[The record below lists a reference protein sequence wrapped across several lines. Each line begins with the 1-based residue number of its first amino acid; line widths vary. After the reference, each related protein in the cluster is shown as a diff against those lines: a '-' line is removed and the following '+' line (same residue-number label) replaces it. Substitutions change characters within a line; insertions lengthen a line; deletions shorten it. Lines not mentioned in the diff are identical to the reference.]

1 MSDRAE
7 KFAEAEVIEGTCIPI
22 GKVEDE
28 ALHVLMLEHV
38 EGKKFQRV
46 GILQCDCR
54 GYDIGGFSDEWKA
67 WWINGAMNNSTGL
80 ITLV

>member
-22 GKVEDE
+22 CKVEDE
-28 ALHVLMLEHV
+28 ALYVLMLEHV

-67 WWINGAMNNSTGL
+67 WWIDGAMNNSTGL